1 MLRHSI
7 AGWICGLIGLCLV
20 AGSSANLRADDPVL
34 KELLEVGVQVIPG
47 QRVRLPAPTLSGTA
61 GLDEQRRVI
70 LLAAGQHP
78 VDEFTRKSAVTPFN
92 LKMESLTDA
101 QGKRYAQTVDVWFI
115 AYGRLETLRDRQLLE
130 ELASAA
136 SQESGSVVAARTD
149 LLTIAQLQKYGI
161 ELQES
166 EQEREVL
173 ATFATPLLDRVLVSG
188 VVHSWQTF
196 GTGEITVSGILD
208 SRVDKEP
215 ELSNRWQAIED
226 RAGEDPKLGPPS
238 EYSGFGG
245 YLRATALQEPAGA
258 LLIEAHVVFHEP
270 EGWFRGANL
279 LRSKLPLALQDQ
291 VRSFRKKLAK

>member
-1 MLRHSI
+1 
-7 AGWICGLIGLCLV
+7 
-20 AGSSANLRADDPVL
+20 
-34 KELLEVGVQVIPG
+34 
-47 QRVRLPAPTLSGTA
+47 
-61 GLDEQRRVI
+61 
-70 LLAAGQHP
+70 
-78 VDEFTRKSAVTPFN
+78 
-92 LKMESLTDA
+92 
-101 QGKRYAQTVDVWFI
+101 
-115 AYGRLETLRDRQLLE
+115 
-130 ELASAA
+130 
-136 SQESGSVVAARTD
+136 
-149 LLTIAQLQKYGI
+149 
-161 ELQES
+161 
-166 EQEREVL
+166 
-173 ATFATPLLDRVLVSG
+173 LLDRVLVSG

-208 SRVDKEP
+208 SRIDKEP